1 MKPSRRFWH
10 TDLALEESEERLRA
24 LVEASPLGIN
34 ILDLDGRPVFYNPRC
49 EELHGIPFSQAG
61 GKGWE
66 KAVHPDD
73 RERIVESWYA
83 AARARQGWSETYR
96 FLHPNGRVVWVI
108 GRTAPMFVR
117 GELIGH
123 VGTLEDITEHKE
135 AEAERE
141 RLLEREQA
149 ARRQAEAA
157 TLMRDNTLASVAHE
171 LRTPLQ
177 AIAMSVEALR
187 LTTVHEDEQSHGQL
201 TVALRN
207 VAKMSR
213 LVEDLLDISQLEAG
227 TFEIRPEPIT
237 LLGLLDETLE
247 TFEPKAKELGIALS
261 CEAADGLPSV
271 SGDRQRLAQVL
282 FNLVDNALK
291 FTPQGGQVA
300 VRAQPSE
307 GQVRITVED
316 TGPGI
321 PAELTSKVFDSFWQA
336 DRATRAGAGLGLG
349 IAKGIVE
356 AHGGAIWVEGNGGAK
371 FHFTLP
377 SC

>member
-1 MKPSRRFWH
+1 MSSRSS
-10 TDLALEESEERLRA
+10 T
-24 LVEASPLGIN
+24 
-34 ILDLDGRPVFYNPRC
+34 
-49 EELHGIPFSQAG
+49 
-61 GKGWE
+61 
-66 KAVHPDD
+66 
-73 RERIVESWYA
+73 
-83 AARARQGWSETYR
+83 
-96 FLHPNGRVVWVI
+96 
-108 GRTAPMFVR
+108 
-117 GELIGH
+117 
-123 VGTLEDITEHKE
+123 
-135 AEAERE
+135 
-141 RLLEREQA
+141 
-149 ARRQAEAA
+149 
-157 TLMRDNTLASVAHE
+157 
-171 LRTPLQ
+171 
-177 AIAMSVEALR
+177 
-187 LTTVHEDEQSHGQL
+187 
-201 TVALRN
+201 
-207 VAKMSR
+207 
-213 LVEDLLDISQLEAG
+213 SQLEAG

-321 PAELTSKVFDSFWQA
+321 PAELTSKLYDSFWQA